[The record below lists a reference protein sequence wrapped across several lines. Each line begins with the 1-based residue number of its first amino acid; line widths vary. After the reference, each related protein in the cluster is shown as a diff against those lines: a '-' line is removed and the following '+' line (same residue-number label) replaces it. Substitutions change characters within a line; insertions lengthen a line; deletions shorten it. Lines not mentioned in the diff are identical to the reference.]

1 MVDKDE
7 RRRRIADAVFTLT
20 AARGFG
26 AVTLRDVARE
36 AGLSMGAVQHWFTT
50 RDDMLRF
57 AMEHLHTR
65 VLARMQARLAELGP
79 LPSRRDTIRAGALAQ
94 LPLDAPSREETAV
107 NIAFVSLAA
116 VDPEYGEKLRLGY
129 SRMLA
134 SSRSL
139 LRDAAAAG
147 ELAPDLDPEH
157 IDDAATAFYLMVQG
171 LIGPL
176 LVGALTADE
185 ATALIDR
192 ELTVLVP
199 DHSTARADGSVSTHP
214 GS

>member
-1 MVDKDE
+1 MDQDE
-7 RRRRIADAVFTLT
+7 RRRRIADAVFRLT
-20 AARGFG
+20 AARGFA
-26 AVTLRDVARE
+26 AVTLRDVAAE
-36 AGLSMGAVQHWFTT
+36 AGLSMGAVQHWFAT

-57 AMEHLHTR
+57 AMEHLQAR

-79 LPSRRDTIRAGALAQ
+79 SPSRRDTIRAGALAQ

-116 VDPEYGEKLRLGY
+116 VDPEYNEKLRLGY
-129 SRMLA
+129 VRMLA

-147 ELAPDLDPEH
+147 ELAPGLDAAH
-157 IDDAATAFYLMVQG
+157 TDNAATAFYLMVQG

-185 ATALIDR
+185 ATAVIDR
-192 ELTVLVP
+192 ELTILVP
-199 DHSTARADGSVSTHP
+199 DDSTPRAGGSVSTHT